1 MTAPTL
7 TAFAAPEGEQASR
20 GVVTRA
26 AGEGPREAGIDG
38 DCESSHEADSRR
50 NDSLGTSKEADARR
64 RSMSTERA
72 ADFAALF
79 ASGFA

>member
-50 NDSLGTSKEADARR
+50 GDSRLGSKEAEARR
-64 RSMSTERA
+64 EAR
-72 ADFAALF
+72 
-79 ASGFA
+79 